1 MEPAKDD
8 QQPLSISGSH
18 CTPMMPPTA
27 PPREEQPVPIRGAP
41 AHLHPVLNDVTSSP
55 PSAALLNSTAVSRS
69 PHPPMIVGGVC
80 YYYGGPAACIA
91 LPPAKKV
98 GCTVTTPDP
107 PKESFIIVPESKIVK
122 VRVSM
127 QRAQKGK
134 LIGKSGANIKS
145 IEGMHGVRVR
155 VNDDATSFT
164 VRGTRTA
171 VADAVEACRGLLKVP
186 PSMMKP
192 TRTPLQK
199 AREVM
204 KREIERG
211 DLAIAP
217 TPKHNLMDFLVPGS
231 KKANRANKV

>member
-1 MEPAKDD
+1 MVV
-8 QQPLSISGSH
+8 GS
-18 CTPMMPPTA
+18 
-27 PPREEQPVPIRGAP
+27 
-41 AHLHPVLNDVTSSP
+41 
-55 PSAALLNSTAVSRS
+55 
-69 PHPPMIVGGVC
+69 VC

-91 LPPAKKV
+91 LPPANKV

-107 PKESFIIVPESKIVK
+107 PRESFIIVPESKIVK

-127 QRAQKGK
+127 LRAQKGT

-145 IEGMHGVRVR
+145 IEGTHGVRVR
-155 VNDDATSFT
+155 VHDDATSFT

-186 PSMMKP
+186 PSTMKP

-199 AREVM
+199 ARGVT

-231 KKANRANKV
+231 KKANRANKAWQGTMEHKPIAETAAGTLQGEANLDAAVTAVAADKATEAAKAVIED